1 MLPFAREKSIDA
13 TAVQFS
19 RRHPRPAAPTSD
31 HPSNM
36 EVMDMSCDY
45 DLSVICRSCRKEH
58 PHLQPIFDNMQGNG
72 VLLQEMMSNCTQL
85 QIYCNDGMPQN
96 LCPPCVTDIHTAYGL
111 LKRSEQSDRLLREYL
126 SRRKMDGSGM
136 ESVVK
141 VEVFEIKPEI
151 SLVDADPLIG
161 EKCFA
166 VALGDGIRDAGSDDG
181 EGLIEALDDDGDDDD
196 DDAIQ
201 TELGDNNDRDSDV
214 DYEVGFN

>member
-1 MLPFAREKSIDA
+1 
-13 TAVQFS
+13 
-19 RRHPRPAAPTSD
+19 
-31 HPSNM
+31 
-36 EVMDMSCDY
+36 
-45 DLSVICRSCRKEH
+45 
-58 PHLQPIFDNMQGNG
+58 
-72 VLLQEMMSNCTQL
+72 
-85 QIYCNDGMPQN
+85 
-96 LCPPCVTDIHTAYGL
+96 
-111 LKRSEQSDRLLREYL
+111 
-126 SRRKMDGSGM
+126 MDGSGM